1 MQKNKSKLEALTAKE
16 IETITKK
23 SRRSK
28 DVPLVVSKAT
38 PIVLDEELNAKVEV
52 LSSVQGVKPDAF
64 VNKLLKGDIDRL
76 WKKYKHTG

>member
-1 MQKNKSKLEALTAKE
+1 MQKNKSKLEALTTKE
-16 IETITKK
+16 IEIITKK
-23 SRRSK
+23 SRRRK
-28 DVPLVVSKAT
+28 DVPLIVSKAT

-52 LSSVQGVKPDAF
+52 LSSVQGVKPNAF